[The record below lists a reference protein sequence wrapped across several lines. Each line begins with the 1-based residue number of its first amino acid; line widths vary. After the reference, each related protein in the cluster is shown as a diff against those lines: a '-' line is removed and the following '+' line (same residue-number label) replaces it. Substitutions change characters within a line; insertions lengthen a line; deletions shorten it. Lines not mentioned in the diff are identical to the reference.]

1 MTPVINRCMTL
12 FKIEDMRCDY
22 FDKGLCRSCTWM
34 NIPYTVQLSEKVSTV
49 RSYLDPIL
57 ASRDSNLDD
66 FWTAPVCSPEEGFR
80 NKAKMVVTGSA
91 HEPNLGIL
99 DPDQHPKHHDGTGV
113 DLSECPLYEPAII
126 ASFEPI
132 RRLIIAAG
140 IEPYQMPTRRG
151 ELKHVIITVSPQQQ
165 LMIRFVLRSTDQ
177 LAPLREHL
185 PALQDELARRQAPA
199 RVITANIL
207 PQHQALLEGDEEIHL
222 AGDQTLTMLLNGVPL
237 RLRPQGF
244 FQTNTVIAAELYHRA
259 ATWIAELPEIRV
271 VWDLYA
277 GVGGFGLTLADTAR
291 RAGTPLRVWGM
302 ESSPQA
308 ITAGN
313 QTVADLGLA
322 DTVQFRAGDATR
334 LATAEERPDL
344 VVVNP
349 PRRGIGAELASW
361 LNTHTDH
368 VLYSSCHP
376 KTLAADLEY
385 LPDFTP
391 VRGTVLD
398 MFPQTAHCE
407 TLVLLSRCG

>member
-1 MTPVINRCMTL
+1 M
-12 FKIEDMRCDY
+12 
-22 FDKGLCRSCTWM
+22 
-34 NIPYTVQLSEKVSTV
+34 
-49 RSYLDPIL
+49 
-57 ASRDSNLDD
+57 
-66 FWTAPVCSPEEGFR
+66 
-80 NKAKMVVTGSA
+80 
-91 HEPNLGIL
+91 
-99 DPDQHPKHHDGTGV
+99 
-113 DLSECPLYEPAII
+113 
-126 ASFEPI
+126 
-132 RRLIIAAG
+132 
-140 IEPYQMPTRRG
+140 
-151 ELKHVIITVSPQQQ
+151 
-165 LMIRFVLRSTDQ
+165 
-177 LAPLREHL
+177 
-185 PALQDELARRQAPA
+185 
-199 RVITANIL
+199 
-207 PQHQALLEGDEEIHL
+207 
-222 AGDQTLTMLLNGVPL
+222 
-237 RLRPQGF
+237 
-244 FQTNTVIAAELYHRA
+244 
-259 ATWIAELPEIRV
+259 

-361 LNTHTDH
+361 FDTHTDH